1 LLITTLWFLFFLAT
15 LVQIAYWAF
24 GLSGLVR
31 YRPPETANPD
41 QTGVSIIICARNEA
55 ENLKKNLGRILNQ
68 NYRSFEVLVVDDHS
82 FDKTAQVVLE
92 FQKTHPILHLLSM
105 EEDNASG
112 KKAALSKGIEHSR
125 FETILLTDAD
135 CAPASQNWLN
145 KMQSLLQGDIQIGIG
160 YGPYT
165 IHQGLLNAFI
175 RFETSYSAIQYLS
188 FAIYGFPYMAVG
200 RNLIYR
206 KSLFFQQG
214 GFRSHAHVLSGD
226 DDLFVNGA
234 ANAQNTAVTIHPD
247 TFVFSEPKRT
257 WRGYY
262 NQKSRHLTTG
272 RHYRLRHRIAL
283 GGLSA
288 SHALHYVGAI
298 ALLTCGAF
306 APVVFFTW
314 LARMGVVLFVYGK
327 SLRKL
332 QDPGLLIW
340 VPLLDAVYVL
350 YYFLLA
356 PALIAGNGKQWK

>member
-1 LLITTLWFLFFLAT
+1 MLITCLWSLFFLST
-15 LVQIAYWAF
+15 LVQIAYWVF
-24 GLSGLVR
+24 GLSGLLR
-31 YRPPETANPD
+31 YRPPEMTDSGQP
-41 QTGVSIIICARNEA
+41 GVSIIICARNEA

-82 FDKTAQVVLE
+82 SDKTSQVVLD

-105 EEDNASG
+105 NDANQHG
-112 KKAALSKGIEHSR
+112 KKAALSKGIECSQ
-125 FETILLTDAD
+125 FENLLLTDAD
-135 CAPASQNWLN
+135 CAPASLNWLSS
-145 KMQSLLQGDIQIGIG
+145 MQCLLQGDVQIGIG

-165 IHQGLLNAFI
+165 THEGFLNAFI
-175 RFETSYSAIQYLS
+175 RFETSYTAIQYLS
-188 FAIYGFPYMAVG
+188 FAIYGLPYMAVG

-234 ANAQNTAVTIHPD
+234 ANARNTAVTIHPD

-288 SHALHYVGAI
+288 SHALHYVSAV

-340 VPLLDAVYVL
+340 VPLFDAVYVL